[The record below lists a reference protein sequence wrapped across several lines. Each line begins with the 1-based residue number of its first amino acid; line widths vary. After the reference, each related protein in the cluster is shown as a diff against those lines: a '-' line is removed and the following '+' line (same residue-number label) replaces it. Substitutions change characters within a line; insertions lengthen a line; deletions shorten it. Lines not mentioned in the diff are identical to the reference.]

1 MFLDGFRRRARLPA
15 RIVRRVAAVLGM
27 RLVEGAAAAP
37 HRFANAD
44 TDGLPPHL
52 WDTAAWSLEQDGQLC
67 QLAQWLAARQGVA
80 PRELRAADFDAAMA
94 NQGGR
99 FGTLR
104 AQSTAAMPARCGALL
119 ALNTAV
125 TERLLPWVDL
135 RAVATPGSLAAMVCA
150 IKA

>member
-1 MFLDGFRRRARLPA
+1 MLIERRLR
-15 RIVRRVAAVLGM
+15 
-27 RLVEGAAAAP
+27 GA
-37 HRFANAD
+37 
-44 TDGLPPHL
+44 L
-52 WDTAAWSLEQDGQLC
+52 AWSLEQDGQLC

-80 PRELRAADFDAAMA
+80 PRELRAGDFDAAMA

-150 IKA
+150 IKACLLTKEKWRFWDGSLYPNPHPNPYPN